1 MEKLKKLVFK
11 GILQALIIVAA
22 GIIIGLA
29 ANTLRAD
36 RLELAKS
43 NVKQPAQSSQQTG
56 QQANAITKI
65 SVWEGFEAFRSGS
78 AIFLDARSEYDFNVG
93 HIPHAHNIPPGKRF
107 TMESKNPKA
116 KSKLI
121 ITYCQGR
128 DCPLA
133 DELAKAISA
142 AGFTNIK
149 VMPEGWEAWS
159 QSGYPVESGR

>member
-1 MEKLKKLVFK
+1 MEKLKQLILK

-29 ANTLRAD
+29 ANSLRAD
-36 RLELAKS
+36 RLELAKNS
-43 NVKQPAQSSQQTG
+43 VKQPAQSSQQTG
-56 QQANAITKI
+56 QQANAIAKI
-65 SVWEGFEAFRSGS
+65 SIWDGFKAFRSDS
-78 AIFLDARSEYDFNVG
+78 AIFIDARSEYDFDAG

-107 TMESKNPKA
+107 NMESKNPKA
-116 KSKLI
+116 RSKLI
-121 ITYCQGR
+121 IVYCQGR

-133 DELAKAISA
+133 DELAKAIQA
-142 AGFTNIK
+142 AGFTNIE